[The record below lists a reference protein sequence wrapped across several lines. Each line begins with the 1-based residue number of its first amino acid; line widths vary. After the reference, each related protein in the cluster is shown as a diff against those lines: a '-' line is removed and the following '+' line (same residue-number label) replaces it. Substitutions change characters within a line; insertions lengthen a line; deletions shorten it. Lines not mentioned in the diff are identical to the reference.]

1 MDIHLSHADLWC
13 SALVGALCGMAWAW
27 AMFMRQAD
35 HDAGSAFDFARFCWP
50 VLTGA
55 AVGLVRRMHA
65 HDILSLW
72 GAVDR
77 IGGIGMVFVG
87 LLILQRHALGRLG
100 GSSVGI
106 LTSIRGRL
114 AAFLAP
120 PPAKLAEPAAPGALP
135 KAGA

>member
-13 SALVGALCGMAWAW
+13 SALIGALCGMAWAW
-27 AMFMRQAD
+27 AMFVRQAE

-87 LLILQRHALGRLG
+87 LLILQRHAMKSLG
-100 GSSVGI
+100 GAASAGGAG
-106 LTSIRGRL
+106 LLQRLRG
-114 AAFLAP
+114 AVSGFLNPAK
-120 PPAKLAEPAAPGALP
+120 PPAP
-135 KAGA
+135 KPPTASLN